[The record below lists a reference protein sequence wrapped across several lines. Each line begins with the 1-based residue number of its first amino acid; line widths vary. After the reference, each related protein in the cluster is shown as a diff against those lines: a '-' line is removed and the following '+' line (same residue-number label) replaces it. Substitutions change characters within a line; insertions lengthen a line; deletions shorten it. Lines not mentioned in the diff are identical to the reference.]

1 MKLNLLEGVRCY
13 LATRRRLGFALAKE
27 GVQLQGLVRYAKHI
41 GHRGALTAQLAVQWA
56 QQPQQT
62 DRLYWASRLDIARRF
77 ASFWIAYDP
86 RTEIPP
92 RGLFGPSFRRRP
104 VHVYTPQEIS
114 RLLAAATD
122 QSPKRPFRGQTFR
135 TLIGLLACTG
145 MRIGE
150 VLGLAD
156 QDLDWTTGVLTIRHA
171 KYGHAR
177 LVPLSNS
184 TLKALRDYQQVRHQA
199 LGRRPAPTLF
209 VNPHGRPLGC
219 IAVAVAFRR
228 LCRHLGWTQTPV
240 PRLHDLRHTFAVR
253 TLLQWYEQ
261 GEPIDPKLW
270 ILSTYLGHRHPA
282 NTYWYLTAVPELMQW
297 CQQRLASAHPW
308 ASGGAAHD

>member
-177 LVPLSNS
+177 LVPLSSS
-184 TLKALRDYQQVRHQA
+184 TLKALRDYQQFDD
-199 LGRRPAPTLF
+199 RRPAAAFAATWSGPKHLCPACTIYATPSPYEPSCNGMSRASRLTPNFGSSRLIWDTDIPPTRI
-209 VNPHGRPLGC
+209 G
-219 IAVAVAFRR
+219 I
-228 LCRHLGWTQTPV
+228 
-240 PRLHDLRHTFAVR
+240 
-253 TLLQWYEQ
+253 
-261 GEPIDPKLW
+261 
-270 ILSTYLGHRHPA
+270 
-282 NTYWYLTAVPELMQW
+282 
-297 CQQRLASAHPW
+297 
-308 ASGGAAHD
+308 